1 MARESKPSEAPAVG
15 GVGRWWLRGVS
26 VIGDLVYDSGAAAVA
41 ADEAR
46 LA

>member
-1 MARESKPSEAPAVG
+1 MVARESKPSEVSAVG

-26 VIGDLVYDSGAAAVA
+26 VVGALVYDSGAVA